1 MAAAFRLASL
11 LRVRRLEE
19 EREAARLA
27 IANYERS
34 EADLR
39 RRQDETS
46 LSVSSLPQH
55 ADWLHWQAAVA
66 SRAALGGLL
75 AESTAAAENAAYQAK
90 AAEKVW
96 GAARARAVVLE
107 KLEERHVAAEQAE
120 ELRVEQLVLD
130 EVATQAAAERA
141 RVAAA
146 SAAEAA
152 TTVGTEP
159 R

>member
-1 MAAAFRLASL
+1 MATFRLAAL

-27 IANYERS
+27 AANEERFES
-34 EADLR
+34 DVR

-46 LSVSSLPQH
+46 LSVSSLPKH

-96 GAARARAVVLE
+96 GAARARAVILE
-107 KLEERHVAAEQAE
+107 KLEARHDEAERDE
-120 ELRVEQLVLD
+120 ELRLEQLVLD
-130 EVATQAAAERA
+130 EVASQAAAERA

-146 SAAEAA
+146 TA
-152 TTVGTEP
+152 GTEL